1 MVYESLLED
10 FELVVGDSSEVYML
24 QSPNVETFN
33 NEDPLLPSSWEC
45 HMGITEELEDTSPI
59 LVRPVPLN
67 EELLDEDGTV
77 IEPAGKYFVV
87 QITPE
92 ESMLLEP
99 GIKYWFVVQVK
110 NDELGYKQELIQC
123 RLKAK
128 KQGIFR

>member
-10 FELVVGDSSEVYML
+10 FELVVGDSSEVFML
-24 QSPNVETFN
+24 QSPNVDSFTPAN
-33 NEDPLLPSSWEC
+33 GDPTAWKC

-77 IEPAGKYFVV
+77 IEPAGKYFVA

>member
-1 MVYESLLED
+1 MRYESLLDD

-24 QSPNVETFN
+24 QSPNVPSFSGTTA
-33 NEDPLLPSSWEC
+33 DPSSWEC
-45 HMGITEELEDTSPI
+45 HMAITEDLEDDSPL

-67 EELLDEDGTV
+67 EELLNEDGTV
-77 IEPAGKYFVV
+77 KEEGGKYFVV

-92 ESMLLEP
+92 ESALMTYD
-99 GIKYWFVVQVK
+99 IKYWFVVQVK

>member
-24 QSPNVETFN
+24 LSPNV
-33 NEDPLLPSSWEC
+33 PSFGGSITEPTKWEC
-45 HMGITEELEDTSPI
+45 HMAITTDLEDTSPV

-67 EELLDEDGTV
+67 LELKDDDGIVVEE
-77 IEPAGKYFVV
+77 AGKYFVV

-92 ESMLLEP
+92 ESTLLEA

-123 RLKAK
+123 RMRAK